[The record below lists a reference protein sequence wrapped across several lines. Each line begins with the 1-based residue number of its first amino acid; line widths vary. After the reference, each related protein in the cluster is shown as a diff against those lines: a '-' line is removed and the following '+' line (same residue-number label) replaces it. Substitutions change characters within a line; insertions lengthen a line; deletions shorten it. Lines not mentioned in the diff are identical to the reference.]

1 MTLMVLT
8 VLAVAVLTIV
18 GIWLA
23 GRRALRRLGI
33 EPMAALVW
41 LGLAD
46 TPVDEEQHV
55 PSAQERA
62 ARRAEERRGRAA
74 GTT

>member
-1 MTLMVLT
+1 MILLILT
-8 VLAVAVLTIV
+8 VLVAVALTTV

-41 LGLAD
+41 LGLAE
-46 TPVDEEQHV
+46 TPVDEEERV

-62 ARRAEERRGRAA
+62 ARRAEERARARGAA
-74 GTT
+74 